1 MEYFV
6 SAEDTSYHH
15 WQLEFLIESFKL
27 HNLQD
32 KLVIAVASNNEE
44 KMVDFSANL
53 KTCQRIFMHDNI
65 GRKRG
70 YLPLN
75 RPYSLFAAISQGLVK
90 LPVTLIDPDMLLV
103 VPLADPQENVQ
114 FQLKPLFSCDYV
126 AQNHC
131 PIRKHIK
138 ELLKVRNTEE
148 DSEINYWIP
157 LGSVMT
163 FNNVPN
169 EFFSRAVEWTETLE
183 YERKKVTN
191 KDWWYTERA
200 AWIMT
205 LLEYHGHLSYH
216 GRHDLEMTLLDNNK
230 ASHFIHYTHGLP
242 PMFSKLMY
250 KFQPPQAFTMGNLFD
265 VLLENNPT
273 ASTNYMQHVV
283 RSYLAIKPQQPK
295 PSPLLKELKV
305 QQVKIKNTETID
317 K

>member
-15 WQLEFLIESFKL
+15 WQLELLIESFKI

-103 VPLADPQENVQ
+103 VPLAAPQENIQ

-126 AQNHC
+126 TQNHC

-138 ELLKVRNTEE
+138 ELLKIRNAEE

-163 FNNVPN
+163 FSNVPN
-169 EFFSRAVEWTETLE
+169 DFFGRAVEWTETLE
-183 YERKKVTN
+183 YERKKTAG

-230 ASHFIHYTHGLP
+230 KNHFIHYTHGLP
-242 PMFSKLMY
+242 PVFSKLMY
-250 KFQPPQAFTMGNLFD
+250 RFQPPQAFTMGSLFD

-273 ASTNYMQHVV
+273 SSTNYMQYVV
-283 RSYLAIKPQQPK
+283 RSYLAGKPQK
-295 PSPLLKELKV
+295 PNPTSLIKEFKV
-305 QQVKIKNTETID
+305 NQVKAS
-317 K
+317 